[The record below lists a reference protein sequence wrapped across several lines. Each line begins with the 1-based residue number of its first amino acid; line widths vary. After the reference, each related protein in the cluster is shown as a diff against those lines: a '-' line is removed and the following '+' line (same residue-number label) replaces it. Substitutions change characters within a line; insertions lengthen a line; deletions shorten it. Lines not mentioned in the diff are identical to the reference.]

1 MKPYKGLGMD
11 GFIARWYARTRASD
25 MESFRE
31 QARAVAAQLTPGARV
46 LEVAPGPGFFSIELA
61 RLGNFAVT
69 GLDVSR
75 TFVEIASEN
84 ARRAGV
90 RVEFRLGNASALP
103 FGDETFDLI
112 YCSAAFKNFSDPVG
126 AINEMHRVLRPGGR
140 AVIQDLR
147 KDVSMAEIAE
157 YVNASGRGAFDA
169 WLTRRSFPM
178 LINRA
183 YTKADLA
190 AMAEQSRFGG
200 CAIDTNGIGLEVRL
214 TKSVTSSAAS
224 RPAPGRLPGAPVS

>member
-11 GFIARWYARTRASD
+11 GFIARWYARTRAND

-31 QARAVAAQLTPGARV
+31 QAHAIAAHLAQGARV

-61 RLGNFAVT
+61 KLGNYAVT

-75 TFVEIASEN
+75 TFVEIATDN
-84 ARRAGV
+84 ALRAGV
-90 RVEFRLGNASALP
+90 DVEFRQGNASALP
-103 FGDETFDLI
+103 FPDASFDLI

-126 AINEMHRVLRPGGR
+126 AINEMHRVLTPGGH

-147 KDVSMAEIAE
+147 KDVSMAEVAE

-169 WLTRRSFPM
+169 WLTRRTFPM

-183 YTKADLA
+183 YTKSDLA
-190 AMAEQSRFGG
+190 AMAEQSRFGN
-200 CAIDTNGIGLEVRL
+200 CAIDTQGIGLEVWL
-214 TKSVTSSAAS
+214 TKSD
-224 RPAPGRLPGAPVS
+224 PWH